1 MKYVII
7 IVVDCVH
14 AFCAVKMTSLCRNS
28 FAFWVYTVHEKNSEN
43 IIPIFINFLDLLLK
57 LFPKY
62 VIIIQGNIK
71 IYMKGRNYMAF
82 MLYDIEEAVDRK
94 YVVTK
99 SLPNQAKMGSVVHIM
114 GTDKDNSS
122 GKTDVKYR
130 VSRTNQDFTASF
142 ADVKEF
148 CKWIRPDDFV
158 ARYYEKLTE
167 DDIGRY
173 LKATGKTFVT
183 FDLPILIVV
192 LAIIWVISVA
202 LIKGVVGIIVG
213 AVLSV
218 AAFVAV
224 TQFSKV
230 YRSKAKLKLYNKV
243 GTSWGISIK

>member
-1 MKYVII
+1 MYTL
-7 IVVDCVH
+7 
-14 AFCAVKMTSLCRNS
+14 FAVKVTYGGVPC
-28 FAFWVYTVHEKNSEN
+28 VYSVHEKNSEN

-114 GTDKDNSS
+114 GTEPGGS
-122 GKTDVKYR
+122 GTNVKYR

-173 LKATGKTFVT
+173 LKATGKTFAT
-183 FDLPILIVV
+183 FDLPIIIVALV
-192 LAIIWVISVA
+192 IIWVLSIFV
-202 LIKGVVGIIVG
+202 IKGVVGI
-213 AVLSV
+213 VLGVLLSA
-218 AAFVAV
+218 AAFVV
-224 TQFSKV
+224 ITQLSKI

>member
-1 MKYVII
+1 M
-7 IVVDCVH
+7 
-14 AFCAVKMTSLCRNS
+14 
-28 FAFWVYTVHEKNSEN
+28 
-43 IIPIFINFLDLLLK
+43 LLK

-114 GTDKDNSS
+114 GTEQGGS
-122 GKTDVKYR
+122 GTNVKYR

-173 LKATGKTFVT
+173 LKATGKTFAT
-183 FDLPILIVV
+183 FDLPIIIVALV
-192 LAIIWVISVA
+192 IIWVLSIFV
-202 LIKGVVGIIVG
+202 IKGVVGIIVG

-218 AAFVAV
+218 AAFVGI
-224 TQFSKV
+224 TQFSKI